1 MYKLFFC
8 ELKVKDPLILIITL
22 VCFCSCCVLYITYK
36 YRCRYRIETIYQP
49 VTIEH
54 HIYRIP
60 IEDRTDLAIEDKH
73 NVHNMCLKRNALNV
87 IQDLSASD
95 QNIYTIESAFSCIR
109 ELIEF
114 SPDPN
119 LEKLENAENTLA
131 LIEEMNTSYHNGSI
145 TEKELIRLIWERI
158 NHPVNIN
165 QQTQLKDNLIEQL
178 ADCVNT
184 NGSDSKG
191 LHCCEGRI
199 MRLLQT
205 LECCD
210 SQEIVNLRPMW
221 AYKEEI
227 ANKLIRYRQ
236 KLLDKSPPLYTELEQ
251 KLDLTNKER
260 CLLEAFNK
268 CLIKNLNKRFKIDYL
283 SQGLLSSNELKDITK
298 PYYDSLMNE

>member
-1 MYKLFFC
+1 MYKLLFT
-8 ELKVKDPLILIITL
+8 ELKVRDPLILVITL

-87 IQDLSASD
+87 IQNLSTSD
-95 QNIYTIESAFSCIR
+95 QKIYTIESAFNCIR

-119 LEKLENAENTLA
+119 LEKLENAENTLVSIDEINA
-131 LIEEMNTSYHNGSI
+131 SYHNGEI

-158 NHPVNIN
+158 NHPLNIN
-165 QQTQLKDNLIEQL
+165 QQEQLKINLIEQL
-178 ADCVNT
+178 ADCQN
-184 NGSDSKG
+184 NSGSDSVG

-210 SQEIVNLRPMW
+210 SQDIVNLRPMW

-236 KLLDKSPPLYTELEQ
+236 KLLDKSPPQYTELEQ
-251 KLDLTNKER
+251 KLDLTNNER

-283 SQGLLSSNELKDITK
+283 SQGLLSSNELKDITQ
-298 PYYDSLMNE
+298 PYYDSLMND